1 MTVIQDKGTSA
12 YLIKQV
18 KLLLE
23 KSLNR
28 KTTGHFRRTGSKDIS
43 EEAGRLG
50 RHTWRLE
57 NRPKFAGK
65 IDSHWGDNHFMAN
78 RWGNNGNSQ
87 RLYFLWLQNHCRW

>member
-1 MTVIQDKGTSA
+1 MTVIQDKETSA

-28 KTTGHFRRTGSKDIS
+28 ITTGHFRRMGSKNIS
-43 EEAGRLG
+43 KEVRRLG

-57 NRPKFAGK
+57 NRPNFAGE
-65 IDSHWGDNHFMAN
+65 IDSHWGGNHFMVN

-87 RLYFLWLQNHCRW
+87 RLYFL